1 MANKYLNILVGG
13 ANTPINIDD
22 VVTVAATGN
31 AGDVA
36 TTAVLTYKN
45 GGTLTLTTPADDN
58 GFAVATGAL
67 VVRSLWQ
74 AIIAAAAQP
83 WNMVMYPGSSAVYDW
98 TIQPD
103 ASVAPAAGSRSYI
116 GQNDTPSGS
125 STFAS
130 KQSTQLLGTGSTAG
144 AAGISAVSSFLSI
157 A

>member
-31 AGDVA
+31 NGNIA

-45 GGTLTLTTPADDN
+45 GGTLTLTTPADAN

-103 ASVAPAAGSRSYI
+103 ASVVPAAGSRSYI

-125 STFAS
+125 ASFAS
-130 KQSTQLLGTGSTAG
+130 KQSGSVLAKDGG
-144 AAGISAVSSFLSI
+144 AIVWSTVTI

>member
-31 AGDVA
+31 AGNIA

-45 GGTLTLTTPADDN
+45 GGTLTLTTPADGN
-58 GFAVATGAL
+58 GFAVATGPL

-83 WNMVMYPGSSAVYDW
+83 WNMVMYPGSSEVFDW
-98 TIQPD
+98 TIQPATSQASQYRKQD
-103 ASVAPAAGSRSYI
+103 ANPAGSATFA
-116 GQNDTPSGS
+116 GKQSGS
-125 STFAS
+125 VLAKDGGAIVWSTI
-130 KQSTQLLGTGSTAG
+130 T
-144 AAGISAVSSFLSI
+144 I